1 VGPWEADF
9 KSSILYGFANN
20 GYKMKILSRFEN
32 YWNEIMF
39 GWFSHSGLIL
49 EWKCLWVSKWIRTK
63 SSFAIIVS
71 IIVIWHMFFQFSFK
85 NEILSVEKIENCCPL
100 ARSSSYNFCSIMT
113 SLSRLNLFFKRKIN
127 YLLKIGLQF
136 VKCGDGEKFSKTQ
149 KHTTMRDANRS
160 IQLPIMYDEW

>member
-1 VGPWEADF
+1 MGYLVGPREVDF
-9 KSSILYGFANN
+9 KSSILCMFVNN
-20 GYKMKILSRFEN
+20 GHKVRILSGFKS

-39 GWFSHSGLIL
+39 GWFSHSGLTL

-63 SSFAIIVS
+63 SSFVIIVS

-85 NEILSVEKIENCCPL
+85 NEILWVEKMEKLYPL

-113 SLSRLNLFFKRKIN
+113 SSRRLKIEKQWKIN

-149 KHTTMRDANRS
+149 KTYNYERCK
-160 IQLPIMYDEW
+160 